1 MVSMADNGFFV
12 HLFVVVLK
20 ASERER
26 KNDKIYTKDFAYA
39 RKVLILR
46 REEK

>member
-12 HLFVVVLK
+12 HLFAVLK
-20 ASERER
+20 ASEREKMIR
-26 KNDKIYTKDFAYA
+26 FNYIKDFAYA